1 MEFVALSDRVLR
13 TLALE
18 DPQLRRVFH
27 GVYPADQLPRAP
39 PTSVRQAYIV
49 NTDPAGEPGQHWLG
63 LWTDQNK
70 CEVFDSYGLP
80 LHVYTNPDL
89 HQWWSQWKHLTR
101 SDMTLQALD
110 SQTCGHY
117 ALFFLKARA
126 QGQSYQDF
134 LGQWSCDNLVMNDQ
148 KVAQQLKRVI
158 KQELQDEVD
167 ARPEGGQSNVSRQ
180 AFMTCNPCEFL
191 K

>member
-1 MEFVALSDRVLR
+1 MEFVALSDNVLP

-18 DPQLRRVFH
+18 DRQLGRVFH
-27 GVYPADQLPRAP
+27 AAYPADQLPRSP

-63 LWTDQNK
+63 LWTEQNK

-89 HQWWSQWKHLTR
+89 HQWWRQWKHLIR
-101 SDMTLQALD
+101 SDMTLKAMD

-117 ALFFLKARA
+117 ALFNLKARA
-126 QGQSYQDF
+126 QGQSYQEF
-134 LGQWSCDNLVMNDQ
+134 LSQWSCDNLVLNDH
-148 KVAQQLKRVI
+148 KVVERLKRVI

-167 ARPEGGQSNVSRQ
+167 ARPDGQKNVSRQ
-180 AFMTCNPCEFL
+180 AFMFCNPCDY
-191 K
+191 